1 MLISIAQT
9 QIFFLVLTRV
19 MAVIIH
25 IPNLGGQ
32 IIPNQIRIALSLV
45 LAAIL
50 VPWTNPLGVDAESM
64 ALIPFAAA
72 ILKEIIIGTLIGYAA
87 ILTFATIS
95 IAGETMG
102 IGSGF
107 GSDRIF
113 NPAIEA
119 SVTPIG
125 QLFIVI
131 STLYFMAINGHHI
144 AIAALQKSLT
154 LIPVDTPLPIFSV
167 DTLMRSTAQHIAIGI
182 QIAFPIFAA
191 LLLTDITLGL
201 LSRVAPQVQVYFLGL
216 PIKIGLSL
224 FALGLSL
231 SIFFPYLRDLFTNL
245 GSRMLSMVAF

>member
-32 IIPNQIRIALSLV
+32 TIPTQIRIGLGIV

-50 VPWTNPLGVDAESM
+50 VPWTPLGTDVESM
-64 ALIPFAAA
+64 ALLTFASA

-87 ILTFATIS
+87 ILTFAVIS

-113 NPAIEA
+113 NPALEQ

-125 QLFIVI
+125 QLFVVI
-131 STLYFMAINGHHI
+131 SMLYFMAINGHHI
-144 AIAALQKSLT
+144 SIFALQKSFT
-154 LIPVDTPLPIFSV
+154 LIPVNSALPAFSV
-167 DTLMRSTAQHIAIGI
+167 ETLLRSTAQLIAVGI

-216 PIKIGLSL
+216 PLKIGLSL

-231 SIFFPYLRDLFTNL
+231 SIFFPHLRDLFSNL